1 MGYLRRLKV
10 NELKDWGNCN
20 LEFFNKQFNT
30 NFEVKDI
37 YKVPNMKLTWDRII
51 MKISGG
57 NGTIKKLITI
67 RPFGAL
73 DYAGFELIDIDSEK
87 IYIFDN
93 KQSFLNYTLR
103 ESSYIDDYIKE
114 HNTNADFNKELEE
127 LLKNINSNN
136 IKKRIIKKQ

>member
-30 NFEVKDI
+30 NFEVEDI

-136 IKKRIIKKQ
+136 IKKRVSKN

>member
-1 MGYLRRLKV
+1 MGYLRSLKV

-30 NFEVKDI
+30 NFKVEDI

-51 MKISGG
+51 MKVSGG

-93 KQSFLNYTLR
+93 KKSFLNYTLR
-103 ESSYIDDYIKE
+103 ESYDIDDYIKE
-114 HNTNADFNKELEE
+114 THTSADFNKELEE

-136 IKKRIIKKQ
+136 IKKRVSKN